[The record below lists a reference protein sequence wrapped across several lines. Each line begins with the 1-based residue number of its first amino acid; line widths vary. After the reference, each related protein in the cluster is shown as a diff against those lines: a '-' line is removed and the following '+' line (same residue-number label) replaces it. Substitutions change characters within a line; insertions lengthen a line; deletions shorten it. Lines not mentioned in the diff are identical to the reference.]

1 MIFKFIYPIVLL
13 LCLCTTGLKATDTEF
28 TLPADPSSE
37 AIRFYNIS
45 KVATVNRE
53 TKNGSLSWGASKLP
67 FGSGAGAG
75 INWHPSFIG
84 GGFNAGSEKNGTA
97 AIGGGWSIEDH
108 QITIGFGLKWEGQ
121 NLDVSINGLK
131 GGKLVVKIDGK
142 SIDISS

>member
-1 MIFKFIYPIVLL
+1 MIFKLTYPIVLL
-13 LCLCTTGLKATDTEF
+13 LSFYITGFQATKTEM
-28 TLPADPSSE
+28 TLPADPSPE
-37 AIRFYNIS
+37 LIRFYNIS
-45 KVATVNRE
+45 KVATVDRE
-53 TKNGSLSWGASKLP
+53 TKTGSLSWGASKLP

-84 GGFNAGSEKNGTA
+84 GGFNAGSEKDGTA

-131 GGKLVVKIDGK
+131 GGKLVVKVDGK
-142 SIDISS
+142 TIDISS